1 MRKIPLAMVFLLG
14 ALALGPA
21 ILKAQESAAPAAGQP
36 ETNDDY
42 VIGVEDMM
50 SITVWKEP
58 DFSVKEMAVRT
69 DGKITMP
76 LINDIQAAGLTTR
89 ELRQTITKKL
99 ESYISTP
106 TVTVAILKSLS
117 RSVSVV
123 GQVNK
128 PGFYMMNV
136 PITVIELIARAGGIT
151 EFAKQK
157 DIKVVREENG
167 KILQYSFNYKDSI
180 RGKNL
185 EQNITLK
192 VGDVVL
198 VP

>member
-1 MRKIPLAMVFLLG
+1 VVFLLG
-14 ALALGPA
+14 SLALGPA
-21 ILKAQESAAPAAGQP
+21 ILKAQEGSAPAAGQP
-36 ETNDDY
+36 GTNDDY
-42 VIGVEDMM
+42 VIGVEDIL

-58 DFSVKEMAVRT
+58 DFSVKDLAVRT

-99 ESYISTP
+99 ESYVSAP
-106 TVTVAILKSLS
+106 NVTVTILKSLS

-151 EFAKQK
+151 EFARQK
-157 DIKVVREENG
+157 DIKIVREENG
-167 KILQYSFNYKDSI
+167 KNLQYFFNYKDAI

-185 EQNITLK
+185 KQNIILK

>member
-14 ALALGPA
+14 SLALGPA
-21 ILKAQESAAPAAGQP
+21 ILTAQESAAPAAGQP
-36 ETNDDY
+36 EANDDY
-42 VIGVEDMM
+42 LIGVEDMM

-58 DFSVKEMAVRT
+58 DFSVKEMTVRT

-76 LINDIQAAGLTTR
+76 LINDMQAAGLTTR

-106 TVTVAILKSLS
+106 NVTVTILKSLS

-136 PITVIELIARAGGIT
+136 PVTVIELIARAGGVT

-167 KILQYSFNYKDSI
+167 KIVQYFFNYKDAI

-185 EQNITLK
+185 KQNIDLK

>member
-1 MRKIPLAMVFLLG
+1 MRKIPLAVVFLLG
-14 ALALGPA
+14 SLALGPA
-21 ILKAQESAAPAAGQP
+21 ILKAQEGAAPAAGQP
-36 ETNDDY
+36 EINDDY
-42 VIGVEDMM
+42 VIGIEDMM

-58 DFSVKEMAVRT
+58 DFSVKEMTVRT

-99 ESYISTP
+99 ESYVSTP
-106 TVTVAILKSLS
+106 NVTVIILKSLS

-151 EFAKQK
+151 EFAKEK
-157 DIKVVREENG
+157 EIKVVREENG
-167 KILQYSFNYKDSI
+167 KTSQYLFNYKDAI

-185 EQNITLK
+185 KQNIALK